1 MIGALRRLDP
11 TSGCDHLGLTNPN
24 MWSTSVLSHFFFF
37 FFFFFCRLHAYAC
50 MYVLQATYAK
60 ITSVFVAHSGRG
72 LKS

>member
-11 TSGCDHLGLTNPN
+11 TSVCDHLGLTNPN
-24 MWSTSVLSHFFFF
+24 MWSTSLLSH